1 MPKFQSKKVGN
12 SREIIVKTPEIPEG
26 STPKESPT
34 WRRVQLFS
42 GKAKGVLIHLRLG
55 TQPKY

>member
-12 SREIIVKTPEIPEG
+12 SREIIVKTTEIPEG
-26 STPKESPT
+26 STPKEFPT
-34 WRRVQLFS
+34 WRVQLFS